1 MSLNKTSRHCGLRNV
16 VNLSWETEIHVD
28 GHIRLG
34 ERLASLLLFPGE
46 CS

>member
-1 MSLNKTSRHCGLRNV
+1 MSLNKTSKRNV

-34 ERLASLLLFPGE
+34 ERLASLLLFAGE
-46 CS
+46 RS